1 MENVD
6 NLIDIL
12 CKTLCEKNEQM
23 SSQNL
28 AGLTQAITNLEEN
41 KEIFLKERQEIDW
54 GRFRQKLENCIQKQ
68 IDEENT
74 IEGKIALFRN
84 IADNLDKMLEV
95 DFFAD
100 VKELNKWK
108 QASGMC
114 QKMVD
119 LMEIILDGERKKSS
133 N

>member
-1 MENVD
+1 MEN
-6 NLIDIL
+6 IDKVIEVL
-12 CKTLCEKNEQM
+12 CKTICEKNEQM
-23 SSQNL
+23 SNQNL
-28 AGLTQAITNLEEN
+28 IGLTQAITNLEEN
-41 KEIFLKERQEIDW
+41 KEIDW
-54 GRFRQKLENCIQKQ
+54 DRFRQKLENCIQKQ

-114 QKMVD
+114 RRMVD
-119 LMEIILDGERKKSS
+119 LMEIILDEEKSKKEIL
-133 N
+133 

>member
-6 NLIDIL
+6 NVIDIL

-28 AGLTQAITNLEEN
+28 IGLTQAITNLEDN
-41 KEIFLKERQEIDW
+41 KEIFFKERQEIDW
-54 GRFRQKLENCIQKQ
+54 DRFRQKFENCIQKQ

-84 IADNLDKMLEV
+84 IVDNLDKMLEI

-100 VKELNKWK
+100 VKGLNKWK
-108 QASGMC
+108 RASGMC
-114 QKMVD
+114 RRMVD
-119 LMEIILDGERKKSS
+119 LMEIISDGERKKSS
-133 N
+133 S